1 MKINDKKVTAVTRRI
16 GDLKTGEIFLLNGLY
31 YLKITDL
38 NDVLSFMDDSTIN
51 CYNLSYDCLATLNVN
66 AEIDERCEN
75 VTLNIE

>member
-1 MKINDKKVTAVTRRI
+1 MKINDKRVTAVTRI

-38 NDVLSFMDDSTIN
+38 NDVLSFMNDSPIN